1 MNDGEKKK
9 TQTKLETS
17 KGIVIA
23 VMTAFI
29 FSMAATYMLPIFFE
43 WVGEVALK
51 VFQTVATLTGSV
63 LLGYYGKAGF
73 ENYDKNKKL
82 LKFEEEEEKEG
93 DNG

>member
-1 MNDGEKKK
+1 MSDGEKRKVK
-9 TQTKLETS
+9 TKLETS

-23 VMTAFI
+23 VMTAFVL
-29 FSMAATYMLPIFFE
+29 SMAATYTLPIFFE

-73 ENYDKNKKL
+73 ENYDKNKKFL
-82 LKFEEEEEKEG
+82 NFEEKNEKEG

>member
-1 MNDGEKKK
+1 MSDGEKKK
-9 TQTKLETS
+9 VKTKLETS

-23 VMTAFI
+23 VMAAFI
-29 FSMAATYMLPIFFE
+29 LSMAATYTLPIFFE
-43 WVGEVALK
+43 WVGDVALK

-82 LKFEEEEEKEG
+82 LKFEEEEG

>member
-1 MNDGEKKK
+1 MSDGEKKK
-9 TQTKLETS
+9 VKTKLETS

-29 FSMAATYMLPIFFE
+29 LSMAATYTLPIFFE
-43 WVGEVALK
+43 WVGDVALK

-82 LKFEEEEEKEG
+82 LKFEEEEG

>member
-29 FSMAATYMLPIFFE
+29 ASMAATYTLPIFFE

-82 LKFEEEEEKEG
+82 LNFEEKDEKEG

>member
-1 MNDGEKKK
+1 MSDGEKKK
-9 TQTKLETS
+9 IQTKLETS

-29 FSMAATYMLPIFFE
+29 LSMAATYTLPIFFE
-43 WVGEVALK
+43 WVGDVALK

-82 LKFEEEEEKEG
+82 LKFEEEEG

>member
-1 MNDGEKKK
+1 MSDGEKKK
-9 TQTKLETS
+9 VRTKLETS

-29 FSMAATYMLPIFFE
+29 LSMAATYTLPIFFE
-43 WVGEVALK
+43 WVGDVALK

-82 LKFEEEEEKEG
+82 LKFEEEEG

>member
-23 VMTAFI
+23 VMAAFI
-29 FSMAATYMLPIFFE
+29 SSMAATYTLPIFFE

-82 LKFEEEEEKEG
+82 LNFEEKNEKEG

>member
-1 MNDGEKKK
+1 MSDGEKKK
-9 TQTKLETS
+9 IQTKLETS

-29 FSMAATYMLPIFFE
+29 LSMAATYTLPIFFE

-82 LKFEEEEEKEG
+82 LNFEEKNEKEG